1 MSLRSALG
9 NHSGTADEQ
18 ILSVL
23 RSVRRHLAMDVGFVS
38 EFIAGNRVFRVSD
51 AETVVNPIVAGTAA
65 PLDQSFCYYVAKGLM
80 PGLIHDAAED
90 PVAAQLPVT
99 RDLPV
104 GAHLS
109 VPLRD
114 ASGEAY
120 GTLCCFSFTPDR
132 SLTTRDLGILRVC
145 ADLVDSIL
153 AQDREAAR
161 AHAMRRQRVAEV
173 IATEAITMVFQPIYR
188 TADGTLAAFEALA
201 RFPATPARGPDA
213 WFADAAE
220 TGLGEALEFL
230 ALRKAMVALP
240 ALPAGVNLA
249 VNLSPA
255 ALASPRLAEMLA
267 GAPLDRLVLELTEH
281 AAVQSYEDLR
291 DGLGPLRQRGLRLAI
306 DDVGA
311 GHATL
316 RHVLDLSPEIIKLD
330 MSLIRAI
337 DGDSARRAL
346 TEALTG
352 YGRRIGCEIVAEGVE
367 TEAEYAILRSIGV
380 TRVQGFLTGR
390 PMPLA
395 EAAALPASAPA
406 AHHQIGTAAGRSA
419 GFAKVVAGFAMK
431 TGDETRI

>member
-1 MSLRSALG
+1 MRSALG
-9 NHSGTADEQ
+9 NHFGSADEQ

-38 EFIAGNRVFRVSD
+38 EFVADNRIFRVSD
-51 AETVVNPIVAGTAA
+51 AETVVNPIVAGTSD
-65 PLDQSFCYYVAKGLM
+65 PLARSFCYYVAKGLM
-80 PGLIHDAAED
+80 PELMHDAAED
-90 PVAAQLPVT
+90 PVAAQMPVT

-109 VPLRD
+109 VPLRHD
-114 ASGEAY
+114 GGEPY

-145 ADLVDSIL
+145 ADLVDAIL
-153 AQDREAAR
+153 STDREAAR
-161 AHAMRRQRVAEV
+161 AHEAKRRRVAEA
-173 IATEAITMVFQPIYR
+173 IEAEAITMVFQPIYR
-188 TADGTLAAFEALA
+188 TADGSLAAFEALA
-201 RFPATPARGPDA
+201 RFPAAPGLRPGSGPDA

-230 ALRKAMVALP
+230 ALRQALGALA
-240 ALPAGVNLA
+240 ALPAGVKLS

-255 ALASPRLAEMLA
+255 ALASPRLAEALA

-281 AAVQSYEDLR
+281 AAVPSYEALR
-291 DGLGPLRQRGLRLAI
+291 DGLGPLRRRGLSLAI

-316 RHVLDLSPEIIKLD
+316 RHVLDLEPDFIKLD

-337 DGDSARRAL
+337 DAQSARRAL

-367 TEAEYAILRSIGV
+367 TEAEYAVLRSIGV

-395 EAAALPASAPA
+395 AAASLPAA
-406 AHHQIGTAAGRSA
+406 AAER
-419 GFAKVVAGFAMK
+419 
-431 TGDETRI
+431 